1 MARSVRVFLFVLMLL
16 GVSNR
21 YSSAQVQTGA
31 PQFGSSAGGPDV
43 VNLANLNVEFTVPVI
58 NKPGRGS
65 NFSHNLVYDSSVWQP
80 AINNGTLSWVS
91 TAGQWGWQGLQPAG
105 VAYATYALSY
115 STGQCGQNLFYQMW
129 SYSNFQFFDS
139 FGVIHTFPAISGSYM
154 STPGVGSCP
163 PSGPTP
169 ATQPV
174 TQTDETGYTMY
185 ASMQANSPNVHMID
199 KNGKV
204 QYVAAW
210 TTPPTSGPTS
220 TTDRNGNIVSQ
231 TNGVYTDTLNAAA
244 LSVIGSAPSNT
255 NLSYIAPSGANASY
269 VVSYRGYIVR
279 TAFGCN
285 GITEYNSGTTQIYL
299 VDKITMPD
307 TSFYQFSYEQT
318 PGFSSDVTGR
328 IASVILPTG
337 GQITYTYTGGSGG
350 HVTCADG
357 SASGLTRRAAPDGTW
372 TYTRTP
378 ETGAAYVT
386 KVTDPQN
393 NDTLIQFQR
402 IYETQRDI
410 YQGAA
415 PSFSTF
421 PIPESTL
428 QTSSLLR
435 EIQSCYN
442 SSITACTNTA
452 ITLPITQRTITTQ
465 LSGATSWASALTSQ
479 RMEKYNTIG
488 SPTEEDDYDYGV
500 GTVGALVKKTAIT
513 YASLTNITGF
523 PQQITV
529 TNGSG
534 TVVSETKYNYGD
546 AVTGTSGTPQ
556 HTTPPGSRGNALSV
570 NLYTQG
576 TTNLTQS
583 TTYFDTGNARTT
595 TDVNGATTTFNYSN
609 STDTC
614 GNSFPTSVSE
624 PLSLLKSMTWK
635 CTGGVQLTSVDEN
648 NQTITTTWNDPNFW
662 RPASVADPLSNAT
675 LFAYSASNP
684 AWAVQSLTFN
694 GNQSNAY
701 TGTGF
706 DGLGRQIIK
715 THQQSPSGTAWD
727 QVTQSYDSNG
737 RPWKTSV
744 PCVNTGAWTCPTT
757 AKTITYDALN
767 RPLLTT
773 DGGGGTSTYSYSQ
786 NDVLVAVGPQPT
798 GENTKRRQLEY
809 DALGRLTSVCEVTS
823 GTGSGTCGQ
832 RTAQTGFW
840 TKYTYDAVGNLTG
853 VTQNAQ
859 STGSQQTR
867 TYAYDM
873 TSRLT
878 SETNPESG
886 MKTYVYD
893 TDSTMCG
900 SGAYTSNGD
909 LLKTTDAA
917 GNCVMRFYDSL
928 HRLTDVGNNTQ
939 SVSHCKRFRYDNSA
953 GYPGSTKPTGLTNT
967 LGRLIEAATDK
978 CDNTGDAII
987 TDEWFSYTP
996 RGEISDKYQSSPN
1009 SAGYYHEILTYW
1021 ASGATKQISGL
1032 PSLPT
1037 FTYGVD
1043 GEGRLKSVTASTG
1056 QNPLSSASYNAA
1068 SQPTNVNLG
1077 SGDSDV
1083 FTYDTNTNRMT
1094 KYQFNIGAQTFTGI
1108 PTWNS
1113 NGSFASLSITDPF
1126 YAPDTQNCAYSHDD
1140 LARISSANCGSA
1152 FSQTFSYDAFGN
1164 LKKSGTFSFQPA
1176 YNSATNRYSSIPGTT
1191 VSYDS
1196 AGNLLSDGT
1205 NTFAWDAFG
1214 KAINVR
1220 GHAVTHD
1227 AFGNMVEAD
1236 YPSEFFYSPDGA
1248 AYILF
1253 KGQTARQASYYLPGG
1268 AQAMYDEANG
1278 GLILYRHADY
1288 LGNVRANSTPS
1299 RTFSYTQAYA
1309 PFGEP
1314 YAQSSVNIGTFAG
1327 ISNTFSLDLY
1337 DTPNR
1342 EYSDMGRWASPDPA
1356 GLAAVDPTI
1365 PQSWN
1370 RYAYVLNNPLAA
1382 RDPLGLDC
1390 VYLNDAG
1397 DGVESID
1404 HMSDNGG
1411 CEGSGGYW
1419 ANGWVANSGWVQ
1431 TNPFSDNILIY
1442 SQFDNGGIGVSLAS
1456 QTWTQGAFGLSD
1468 QASISLNSF
1477 QQWMPLT
1484 SSQQAIRAIHNTLA
1498 NLPTVCGKAGIFGSA
1513 EIAGFGFFGQ
1523 VDENGKV
1530 SGSSLIPVAPGITDN
1545 VQLTDSGPL
1554 LFLGEGAGILYEPD
1568 LNNYGKPAALG
1579 GYLGFSVPG
1588 TKTEAAIGAYVEKP
1602 SIAGAYSCPGS

>member
-1 MARSVRVFLFVLMLL
+1 
-16 GVSNR
+16 
-21 YSSAQVQTGA
+21 
-31 PQFGSSAGGPDV
+31 
-43 VNLANLNVEFTVPVI
+43 
-58 NKPGRGS
+58 
-65 NFSHNLVYDSSVWQP
+65 
-80 AINNGTLSWVS
+80 
-91 TAGQWGWQGLQPAG
+91 
-105 VAYATYALSY
+105 
-115 STGQCGQNLFYQMW
+115 
-129 SYSNFQFFDS
+129 
-139 FGVIHTFPAISGSYM
+139 
-154 STPGVGSCP
+154 
-163 PSGPTP
+163 
-169 ATQPV
+169 
-174 TQTDETGYTMY
+174 
-185 ASMQANSPNVHMID
+185 
-199 KNGKV
+199 
-204 QYVAAW
+204 
-210 TTPPTSGPTS
+210 
-220 TTDRNGNIVSQ
+220 
-231 TNGVYTDTLNAAA
+231 
-244 LSVIGSAPSNT
+244 
-255 NLSYIAPSGANASY
+255 
-269 VVSYRGYIVR
+269 
-279 TAFGCN
+279 
-285 GITEYNSGTTQIYL
+285 
-299 VDKITMPD
+299 
-307 TSFYQFSYEQT
+307 
-318 PGFSSDVTGR
+318 
-328 IASVILPTG
+328 
-337 GQITYTYTGGSGG
+337 
-350 HVTCADG
+350 
-357 SASGLTRRAAPDGTW
+357 
-372 TYTRTP
+372 
-378 ETGAAYVT
+378 VT

-393 NDTLIQFQR
+393 NDALIQFQG

-428 QTSSLLR
+428 QTSGLKR
-435 EIQSCYN
+435 EIQTCYN
-442 SSITACTNTA
+442 TGTTACTNTG

-479 RMEKYNTIG
+479 VIQKYNTTG
-488 SPTEEDDYDYGV
+488 SLTEQDDYDYGV
-500 GTVGALVKKTAIT
+500 GSAPTVPTKKTAIT
-513 YASLTNITGF
+513 YASLTKITGF

-534 TVVSETKYNYGD
+534 TVVSQTKYNYGD
-546 AVTGTSGTPQ
+546 TVTATSGTPQ
-556 HTTPPGSRGNALSV
+556 HTTPPGSRGNVLSV
-570 NLYTQG
+570 NLYTQS
-576 TTNLTQS
+576 TTYLTQS
-583 TTYFDTGNARTT
+583 TTYFDTGNAHTA

-648 NQTITTTWNDPNFW
+648 NQTITTTWNDPDFW
-662 RPASVADPLSNAT
+662 RPASVTDQLTNVNS
-675 LFAYSASNP
+675 FAYGVNP
-684 AWAVQSLTFN
+684 ATTIESLTFN
-694 GNQSNAY
+694 GNQSIAY

-706 DGLGRQIIK
+706 DGLGRPIE
-715 THQQSPSGTAWD
+715 QSHLQAPGATSWD
-727 QVTQSYDSNG
+727 QVVQSYDSNG
-737 RPWKTSV
+737 RPWKTSM
-744 PCVNTGAWTCPTT
+744 PCVATGAWTCPITGKTT
-757 AKTITYDALN
+757 TYDALN

-773 DGGGGTSTYSYSQ
+773 DGGGGTITYSYSQ
-786 NDVLVAVGPQPT
+786 NDILVAVGPPPT
-798 GENTKRRQLEY
+798 GENAKRRQLEY

-823 GTGSGTCGQ
+823 VTGSGTCGQ
-832 RTAQTGFW
+832 RTTQTGFW
-840 TKYTYDAVGNLTG
+840 TKYTYDAVGNLVG

-873 TSRLT
+873 ISRLT
-878 SETNPESG
+878 SETNAESG
-886 MKTYVYD
+886 TKTYVYD

-900 SGAYTSNGD
+900 NGAYTSNGD

-967 LGRLIEAATDK
+967 LGRLIEAVTDK

-987 TDEWFSYTP
+987 TDEWFSYTA
-996 RGEISDKYQSSPN
+996 RGEISGKYQSSPN
-1009 SAGYYHEILTYW
+1009 SGGYYHEILTYW
-1021 ASGATKQISGL
+1021 ENGATKQISGL

-1094 KYQFNIGAQTFTGI
+1094 KYQFNIGTQTFTGI
-1108 PTWNS
+1108 PAWNS

-1126 YAPDTQNCAYSHDD
+1126 YATDTQNCTYSHDD
-1140 LARISSANCGSA
+1140 LARISSANCGSV

-1164 LKKSGTFSFQPA
+1164 LTKSGTFGFHPT
-1176 YNSATNRYSSIPGTT
+1176 YNSSTNRYSSLPGAT

-1220 GHAVTHD
+1220 GHAVTYD

-1288 LGNVRANSTPS
+1288 LGDVRANSTPT

-1327 ISNTFSLDLY
+1327 MSNTFSLDLY

-1342 EYSDMGRWASPDPA
+1342 EYSDTGRWASPDPA

-1382 RDPLGLDC
+1382 IDPLGLDC
-1390 VYLNDAG
+1390 VFLNDSGNGITEVAPEL
-1397 DGVESID
+1397 DS
-1404 HMSDNGG
+1404 GG
-1411 CEGSGGYW
+1411 CGGAGGVYFAGTIDQNSIQFDANSDFVFANGTDGGNQFSCGGSSCDQSSLDAFANSILNPSSVTVTANGDSGGSTLDDR
-1419 ANGWVANSGWVQ
+1419 ANALTNAINKTGVQSLGNPCTYAAWYGTSVAAAILVSG
-1431 TNPFSDNILIY
+1431 TTAGAAIFPAAHETIRELAL
-1442 SQFDNGGIGVSLAS
+1442 GIKLLDPIVKNELRWLPLTALYIAHEANRGC
-1456 QTWTQGAFGLSD
+1456 Q
-1468 QASISLNSF
+1468 SLN
-1477 QQWMPLT
+1477 
-1484 SSQQAIRAIHNTLA
+1484 
-1498 NLPTVCGKAGIFGSA
+1498 
-1513 EIAGFGFFGQ
+1513 
-1523 VDENGKV
+1523 
-1530 SGSSLIPVAPGITDN
+1530 
-1545 VQLTDSGPL
+1545 
-1554 LFLGEGAGILYEPD
+1554 
-1568 LNNYGKPAALG
+1568 
-1579 GYLGFSVPG
+1579 
-1588 TKTEAAIGAYVEKP
+1588 
-1602 SIAGAYSCPGS
+1602 